1 MDAYLDGAGWGQF
14 VDIEY
19 ISNDDPGHQDE
30 TVAIKVEKAGTLKD
44 LLTETD
50 AGVVKELKIEGEID
64 YTDIEYIR
72 ICTALESLDLSGAQI
87 TDDGTGRANATPEK
101 AFSGYASLTKVV
113 LPQGLVR
120 INDFTF
126 TGGKLMDDS
135 GFLPASLKEIGD
147 YALSDW
153 RSLTEIII
161 PENVEYIGTGAFRNQ
176 NALYKVEA
184 MPVEPPVLGEDVWK
198 NVDKSTVK
206 LVVPENS
213 EVAYRAADQWK
224 DFFNAASAVN
234 SVESDIKAI
243 VNGNILTLTSG
254 VVIREASLYDLNGIL
269 LSVDNR
275 PAETDDFYLGGY
287 GGNVYIVRC
296 VLDNDKVE
304 LLKIVRD

>member
-1 MDAYLDGAGWGQF
+1 MIGEGAFMG
-14 VDIEY
+14 
-19 ISNDDPGHQDE
+19 
-30 TVAIKVEKAGTLKD
+30 
-44 LLTETD
+44 
-50 AGVVKELKIEGEID
+50 
-64 YTDIEYIR
+64 
-72 ICTALESLDLSGAQI
+72 TALESVDLSACGSLDVIGAWAFA
-87 TDDGTGRANATPEK
+87 DNDRLAEVVLPSGLESLGDG
-101 AFSGYASLTKVV
+101 AFFYNVSLGKVV

-135 GFLPASLKEIGD
+135 GFLPVSLREIGD

-269 LSVDNR
+269 LSVDNS
-275 PAETDDFYLGGY
+275 PAETVDFYLGGY